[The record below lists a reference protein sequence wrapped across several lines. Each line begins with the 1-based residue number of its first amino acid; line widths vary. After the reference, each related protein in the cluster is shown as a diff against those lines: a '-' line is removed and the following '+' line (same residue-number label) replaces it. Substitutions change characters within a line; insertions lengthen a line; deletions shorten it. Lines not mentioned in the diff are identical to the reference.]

1 MGLSIQSLHNQVALL
16 AQQNGES
23 TGKLKGNVAANKEG
37 NFQGLTVK
45 NGARP
50 SEKAFANEVLK
61 HVRNVSLNQNEQ
73 AQLFKSTA
81 LFNQNNFELRTAGHG
96 ESRLVGLRS
105 DQLTL
110 QDAKVLLEAAIR
122 QQASG
127 KTDAAPSLPTRDY
140 QQKAPPPLPPHAD
153 KANTAPVIPPRSPQH
168 HERLMGSAPPL
179 PPRTDKANTAPE
191 IPPRSPQHHERLMGA
206 APRVIEMPT
215 AEPYGQAQ
223 KAELK
228 GRLQSLQQQLHPSSS
243 PGRYQS
249 GNGVNRFRDIQ
260 ANQAT
265 AVRPDLNANYVQ
277 VGEHRSIACQYPL
290 EAQLENHLQMLFDN
304 RTPVLAVLASADEI
318 AKPGN
323 KMPDYFS
330 QNGNYG
336 QMAVTSKHDRT
347 VELGKGIQADVFLMT
362 LKQSDSGRKG
372 VVVPVV
378 HVSNWPDKRAVDA
391 EVTDRLANL
400 LDQTTQQK
408 VAMYTKAKS
417 SAVGDPNK
425 LLPVVH
431 CRAGVGRTGQVIGN
445 MAMNDPRNANLSVED
460 VVSDM
465 RQSRNGVMVQTSTQ
479 LDELVNLA
487 QQQGR
492 PLLRA

>member
-1 MGLSIQSLHNQVALL
+1 MGLSIQRLHNQVAQL

-37 NFQGLTVK
+37 KFQGLTVE
-45 NGARP
+45 NGARG

-61 HVRNVSLNQNEQ
+61 HVTNVSLNQNEQ
-73 AQLFKSTA
+73 AQLFKSA
-81 LFNQNNFELRTAGHG
+81 ARFNQNNFELRSTGHG

-127 KTDAAPSLPTRDY
+127 TTDAAPSLPIRGY
-140 QQKAPPPLPPHAD
+140 QQEVPPPLPPRAD
-153 KANTAPVIPPRSPQH
+153 KANTAPAIPPH
-168 HERLMGSAPPL
+168 
-179 PPRTDKANTAPE
+179 
-191 IPPRSPQHHERLMGA
+191 SPQHHERLMGA
-206 APRVIEMPT
+206 APRVIETPT
-215 AEPYGQAQ
+215 VEPYGQAQ
-223 KAELK
+223 KTELK
-228 GRLQSLQQQLHPSSS
+228 DRLESLQQQLHPSSS

-249 GNGVNRFRDIQ
+249 GTGVNRFRDIQ

-304 RTPVLAVLASADEI
+304 RTPVLAILASADEI

-347 VELGKGIQADVFLMT
+347 VELGKGIQADVFHMT
-362 LKQSDSGRKG
+362 LKQSDSGKKG
-372 VVVPVV
+372 IVVPVV

-400 LDQTTQQK
+400 LDQTTQEK

-417 SAVGDPNK
+417 SAVGDANK

-465 RQSRNGVMVQTSTQ
+465 RQTRNGVMVQTSTQ

>member
-23 TGKLKGNVAANKEG
+23 TGKLRGNVAANKEG
-37 NFQGLTVK
+37 NFQGLTVE
-45 NGARP
+45 NGARS

-61 HVRNVSLNQNEQ
+61 HVANVSLNQNEQ
-73 AQLFKSTA
+73 AQLFKSVA
-81 LFNQNNFELRTAGHG
+81 RFNQNNFELRSAGHG

-127 KTDAAPSLPTRDY
+127 TTQAA
-140 QQKAPPPLPPHAD
+140 
-153 KANTAPVIPPRSPQH
+153 
-168 HERLMGSAPPL
+168 
-179 PPRTDKANTAPE
+179 
-191 IPPRSPQHHERLMGA
+191 PRSPQHHERLMGA

-223 KAELK
+223 KTELK
-228 GRLQSLQQQLHPSSS
+228 DRLKSLQQQLHPSST
-243 PGRYQS
+243 PGSYQS
-249 GNGVNRFRDIQ
+249 GTGVNRFRDIQ
-260 ANQAT
+260 ANKAT
-265 AVRPDLNANYVQ
+265 AVRSDLNANYVQ

-290 EAQLENHLQMLFDN
+290 EAQLESHLQMLFDN

-323 KMPDYFS
+323 QMPNYFS

-347 VELGKGIQADVFLMT
+347 VELGKGIQADVFHMT
-362 LKQSDSGRKG
+362 LKQSDSRKKG
-372 VVVPVV
+372 IVVPVV

-391 EVTDRLANL
+391 EVTDRLAKL
-400 LDQTTQQK
+400 LDQTTQEK

-417 SAVGDPNK
+417 SAVGDANK

-465 RQSRNGVMVQTSTQ
+465 RQTRNGVMVQTSTQ

>member
-23 TGKLKGNVAANKEG
+23 TGKLRGNVAANKEG
-37 NFQGLTVK
+37 NFQGLTVE
-45 NGARP
+45 NGARS

-61 HVRNVSLNQNEQ
+61 HVANVSLNQNEQ
-73 AQLFKSTA
+73 AQLFKSVA
-81 LFNQNNFELRTAGHG
+81 RFNQNNFELRSAGHG
-96 ESRLVGLRS
+96 ESRLVRLRS

-127 KTDAAPSLPTRDY
+127 TTQAA
-140 QQKAPPPLPPHAD
+140 
-153 KANTAPVIPPRSPQH
+153 
-168 HERLMGSAPPL
+168 
-179 PPRTDKANTAPE
+179 
-191 IPPRSPQHHERLMGA
+191 PRSPQHHERLMGA

-223 KAELK
+223 KTELK
-228 GRLQSLQQQLHPSSS
+228 DRLKSLQQQLHPSST
-243 PGRYQS
+243 PGSYQS
-249 GNGVNRFRDIQ
+249 GTGVNRFRDIQ
-260 ANQAT
+260 ANKAT

-323 KMPDYFS
+323 QMPNYFS
-330 QNGNYG
+330 QSGNYG

-347 VELGKGIQADVFLMT
+347 VELGKGIQADVFHMT
-362 LKQSDSGRKG
+362 LKQSDSGKKG
-372 VVVPVV
+372 IVVPVV

-391 EVTDRLANL
+391 EVTDRLAKL
-400 LDQTTQQK
+400 LDQTTQEK

-417 SAVGDPNK
+417 SAVGDANK

-465 RQSRNGVMVQTSTQ
+465 RQTRNGVMVQTSTQ

>member
-23 TGKLKGNVAANKEG
+23 TGKLRGNVAANKEG
-37 NFQGLTVK
+37 NFQGLTVE
-45 NGARP
+45 NGARN

-61 HVRNVSLNQNEQ
+61 HVANVSLNQNEQ
-73 AQLFKSTA
+73 AQLFKSVA
-81 LFNQNNFELRTAGHG
+81 RFNQNNFELRSAGHG

-127 KTDAAPSLPTRDY
+127 TTQAA
-140 QQKAPPPLPPHAD
+140 
-153 KANTAPVIPPRSPQH
+153 
-168 HERLMGSAPPL
+168 
-179 PPRTDKANTAPE
+179 
-191 IPPRSPQHHERLMGA
+191 PRSPQHHERLMGA

-223 KAELK
+223 KTELK
-228 GRLQSLQQQLHPSSS
+228 DRLKSLQQQLHPSSTPAS
-243 PGRYQS
+243 YQS
-249 GNGVNRFRDIQ
+249 GTGVNRFRDIQ
-260 ANQAT
+260 ANKAT

-290 EAQLENHLQMLFDN
+290 EAQLESHLQMLFDN

-323 KMPDYFS
+323 QMPNYFS

-347 VELGKGIQADVFLMT
+347 VELGKGIQADVFHMM
-362 LKQSDSGRKG
+362 LKQSDSRKKG
-372 VVVPVV
+372 IVVPVV

-391 EVTDRLANL
+391 EVTDRLAKL
-400 LDQTTQQK
+400 LDQTTQEK

-417 SAVGDPNK
+417 SAVGDANK

-465 RQSRNGVMVQTSTQ
+465 RQTRNGVMVQTSTQ

>member
-81 LFNQNNFELRTAGHG
+81 RFNQNNFELRTAGHG

-127 KTDAAPSLPTRDY
+127 TTDAAPSLPTRDY

-153 KANTAPVIPPRSPQH
+153 KANTAPV
-168 HERLMGSAPPL
+168 
-179 PPRTDKANTAPE
+179 

>member
-153 KANTAPVIPPRSPQH
+153 KANTAPV
-168 HERLMGSAPPL
+168 
-179 PPRTDKANTAPE
+179 